1 MRGGRTS
8 TSEREM
14 GDCLAVTTTAE
25 TTSVCEQ
32 HTCGRACAQESGCGW
47 TSGFCVA
54 GGRTSTAELSMGPG
68 CPTTSEPTT
77 SAPSTTG
84 PTTPSPTSA
93 VSTICGHMV
102 FHSDAELAAALP
114 VTRACVFLNGG
125 LRIGAARGTTVGG
138 VTNTTLLAEAFPNLQ
153 AVRHDLFIIE
163 APELASIDGAFPNLQ
178 TVHGALVI
186 RTNPLLTS
194 IGSSFGSLQTVNG
207 NLMWNAN
214 GGQALSAPSTPGSRA
229 FCASAHALCATTTSW
244 GPPNSFAES
253 NSDAFSCCTAYCAT
267 ATDC

>member
-1 MRGGRTS
+1 M
-8 TSEREM
+8 
-14 GDCLAVTTTAE
+14 LAPYTR
-25 TTSVCEQ
+25 
-32 HTCGRACAQESGCGW
+32 TCGLMSGTLFIRA
-47 TSGFCVA
+47 A
-54 GGRTSTAELSMGPG
+54 G
-68 CPTTSEPTT
+68 
-77 SAPSTTG
+77 
-84 PTTPSPTSA
+84 
-93 VSTICGHMV
+93 VS
-102 FHSDAELAAALP
+102 
-114 VTRACVFLNGG
+114 NG
-125 LRIGAARGTTVGG
+125 
-138 VTNTTLLAEAFPNLQ
+138 TLLAEAFPNLR
-153 AVRHDLFIIE
+153 VVTHGVYIE
-163 APELASIDGAFPNLQ
+163 SNPNLVSIDGAFPNLQ

-214 GGQALSAPSTPGSRA
+214 GGQALSAPSTLGSRA